1 MQQLVGRAAITSD
14 LHLTIAKY
22 VYEST
27 AWTSTAVV
35 PLSYPRGLRSPLDCL
50 CCVGQPHRR
59 GLYLKHGVCSMIGG
73 YLAAGSVRMIVL
85 GLTCEVE
92 KLIVFGGI
100 GCFVCGVFFFSLG
113 GGGW

>member
-1 MQQLVGRAAITSD
+1 M
-14 LHLTIAKY
+14 
-22 VYEST
+22 
-27 AWTSTAVV
+27 V

-59 GLYLKHGVCSMIGG
+59 GLYLKHGVCSMMGG
-73 YLAAGSVRMIVL
+73 YLAAGSVRMILL